1 MPGMPC
7 APPSVFTTQAYLL
20 EAKLCAKAV
29 NLLSN
34 LLIKGILGSVVLA
47 PVVAAIIVV
56 RAPKPRPSAFTN
68 WLGLSIAGEL
78 GVALSLY
85 ALLIGLMGSG
95 RWPDYRLAYVF
106 AAAMPILAFMAA
118 REHLRRLGGRATE
131 ARGLGAAYLGLAA
144 LVVTALAPWLLGAP
158 LPIDGAQSGLGL
170 GHAGAVRDYAWV
182 VLPIAVAVVAE
193 AWLLMRRPTTV
204 AQEGTPGA
212 AGGRCDAFA
221 WLASIG
227 VAILLLGVMLLLPGS
242 RWNARRAA
250 KLEHAVLRE
259 EAERLDAPRRLALA
273 EIVAGRAP
281 RLLAEPCPAG
291 ATPESWQA
299 WKRFASAPKDW
310 ESLRG
315 QAETWQKQT
324 VANVW
329 QAGLDANIALRG
341 PRRQAIFAL
350 PEDEPPYSP
359 WFARELL
366 FPREG
371 DSLGLA
377 LSPSEPWNADATLAI
392 SVENLSYALSGETSL
407 GSLRGILWVW
417 SYRQQAFVCGGE
429 ARVLGSELAGGFTDQ
444 QAPTVK
450 ASIRMRA
457 LAYALSTLRAVER
470 TQ

>member
-1 MPGMPC
+1 
-7 APPSVFTTQAYLL
+7 
-20 EAKLCAKAV
+20 V
-29 NLLSN
+29 NLLST
-34 LLIKGILGSVVLA
+34 LLTKGILGSVVLA
-47 PVVAAIIVV
+47 PMVAVIIVI
-56 RAPKPRPSAFTN
+56 RAPKPRPSAVAN
-68 WLGLSIAGEL
+68 WLGLAIAGEL

-95 RWPDYRLAYVF
+95 RWPSYRLAYVF
-106 AAAMPILAFMAA
+106 AAAMPILAFLAA
-118 REHLRRLGGRATE
+118 REHLWRLGGAATA

-144 LVVTALAPWLLGAP
+144 LVATALAPWVLGAP
-158 LPIDGAQSGLGL
+158 LPINGAQPGWGL

-182 VLPIAVAVVAE
+182 VLPITGAVVAE

-204 AQEGTPGA
+204 AQEGTAGT
-212 AGGRCDAFA
+212 AGGSWDAFA

-227 VAILLLGVMLLLPGS
+227 VAVLLLVAMLLLPGS
-242 RWNARRAA
+242 RWNVRRVA

-281 RLLAEPCPAG
+281 RLLADPCPAG
-291 ATPESWQA
+291 ATPEGWLA
-299 WKRFASAPKDW
+299 WKRFASAPKNWD
-310 ESLRG
+310 SLRDL
-315 QAETWQKQT
+315 AEAWQKQT

-329 QAGLDANIALRG
+329 RAGLDANIALRG

-350 PEDEPPYSP
+350 PDDEPSYSP
-359 WFARELL
+359 WFASEIL

-371 DSLGLA
+371 DGLGLVP
-377 LSPSEPWNADATLAI
+377 SPSESWDVDATLAI
-392 SVENLSYALSGETSL
+392 GIENLSYALSGKTSL

-429 ARVLGSELAGGFTDQ
+429 VRVLGSELAGGFTDQ
-444 QAPTVK
+444 QSPTVK

-457 LAYALSTLRAVER
+457 LAHALSTLRAVEQ